1 MRKLRRSLACLGTL
15 TILVTACGRSDDS
28 GTDTTTAATTAPS
41 AETTAAPAETTAPET
56 TDTTAAGSGDTTAA
70 PGTTA
75 AGTTAPAAGGTE
87 GYALT
92 AADIE
97 EQCAS
102 EPLEAT
108 EIGVTDK
115 AITIQVMADTG
126 SPLAPGLF
134 QANIDAVT
142 AFADWINANGGV
154 GCRQLKVET
163 WDSKLDATEGKNGLI
178 NACSTALAMVGGNTL
193 FNPDVTPMT
202 SCPDQAGA
210 VSGIPN
216 MAALA
221 NDVNELCAPTTFTIQ
236 YQAEECPI
244 PSSGIRHF
252 TFINGHAQ
260 KLVELH
266 PENTKGIA
274 LIPGDLPTTRQ
285 SAMPN
290 IEAQAQA
297 GITFD
302 AKVFVS
308 GRDEQSAY
316 TARVQYLKNG
326 DNYVYNGSDDVAMT
340 RMMKESIAQGVDMDS
355 VVFNCSLACYSQDL
369 VEQGGDAVN
378 GAYVWM
384 QFLPFEE
391 ADTNEAATAYLDA
404 VGADKADAFGAQ
416 AWQAAIA
423 FQQAVN
429 QIVADQ
435 GPNAVTRANL
445 TAAFAAI
452 QDFTADGWAGARSLD
467 GISACFVLLQVQ
479 DSAFTRVWPEE
490 RGTLDCESSNLV
502 EFDMDP
508 VAEAAALG

>member
-56 TDTTAAGSGDTTAA
+56 TDTTAAEGGDTTAA
-70 PGTTA
+70 PDTTA
-75 AGTTAPAAGGTE
+75 ADTTAPAEAGTE

-108 EIGVTDK
+108 EIGVTDSE
-115 AITIQVMADTG
+115 ITIQVMADTG

-134 QANIDAVT
+134 QANIDAVK
-142 AFADWINANGGV
+142 AFADYINASGGV

-163 WDSKLDATEGKNGLI
+163 WDSKLDATESKNGLI
-178 NACSTALAMVGGNTL
+178 NACQKALATVGGNSL
-193 FNPDVTPMT
+193 FNPDVSPMT
-202 SCPDQAGA
+202 DCPDQAGA
-210 VSGIPN
+210 VTGVPN

-244 PSSGIRHF
+244 PASGDRHF

-260 KLVELH
+260 KLIELH
-266 PENTKGIA
+266 PDNTQGLG

-290 IEAQAQA
+290 LEAQSQA
-297 GITFD
+297 GITFNHQ
-302 AKVFVS
+302 VFVS

-316 TARVQYLKNG
+316 TSRVQFLKSG
-326 DNYVYNGSDDVAMT
+326 DNYVYNGSNDVAMT

-355 VVFNCSLACYSQDL
+355 VVFNCSLACYTKPMLD
-369 VEQGGDAVN
+369 QGGDAVN

-404 VGADKADAFGAQ
+404 VGAETATAFGAQ

-435 GPNAVTRANL
+435 GPNAITRANL

-452 QDFTADGWAGARSLD
+452 EDFTADGWAGGRTLD
-467 GISACFVLLQVQ
+467 GVSPCFVLLQVQ
-479 DSAFTRVWPEE
+479 EGEFARVWPEE
-490 RGTLDCESSNLV
+490 RGTLDCEPTNLV

-508 VAEAAALG
+508 VAAAAALG